1 MIVTVDKLRKP
12 QCRKCVASNLKFDET
27 VELESSTS
35 GEAEIDMDLFANKKD
50 VSSNLQTFTQVLVVH
65 NMLSS

>member
-12 QCRKCVASNLKFDET
+12 QCGKCVASNLKFEET

-50 VSSNLQTFTQVLVVH
+50 VSSNL
-65 NMLSS
+65 